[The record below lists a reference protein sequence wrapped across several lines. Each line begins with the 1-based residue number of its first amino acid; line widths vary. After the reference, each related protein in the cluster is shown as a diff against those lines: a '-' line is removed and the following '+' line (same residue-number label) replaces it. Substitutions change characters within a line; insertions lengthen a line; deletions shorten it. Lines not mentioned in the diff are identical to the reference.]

1 MIPPAVDQRF
11 VTLHRR
17 LRVVWTVVSIFLVE
31 IVVLGVSAV
40 PAVALW
46 TRGTAFT
53 AVPEWARV
61 LFLAMLAVPSY
72 LVFALSVLALSAAST
87 RILGWRTQPNL
98 SARLSDYE
106 WPVLDWGRY
115 LMSIH
120 VARMFAGAVCRSTP
134 VWGLYMRWNGA
145 HIGHGVWVN
154 SLGLMDHNLLTF
166 GDGVVIGA
174 DARVSG
180 HTVENGMLK
189 TAPVR
194 VGCGSTIGIGS
205 VVGIGTEIGEHTQ
218 VGALSVVPKF
228 SVLESHA
235 VYAGAPVHRLHSNG
249 LPNGLADGGADAPTF
264 HETR

>member
-106 WPVLDWGRY
+106 WPVLNWGRY

-120 VARMFAGAVCRSTP
+120 VARMFAGAVCLSTP

-194 VGCGSTIGIGS
+194 VGRGSTIGIGS

-218 VGALSVVPKF
+218 IGALSVVPKF

-235 VYAGAPVHRLHSNG
+235 VYAGAPVHRLHTNDV
-249 LPNGLADGGADAPTF
+249 AGGGTDAPTF
-264 HETR
+264 HETF